1 MAERKTMDLKECTLI
16 FQDGTPTTPNELTV
30 DIDEGNITWTE
41 TYNVEPKLNR
51 GLLDYIKAGDEAPMQ
66 VSLEFRFATLR
77 SSSGDPVS
85 PYEFAT
91 KTNGASGYLTTGNAC
106 DPYAFN
112 IIVEVNGN
120 CGTTIQD
127 EIITFPD
134 FAKQEIGGDIGA
146 GQFSMS
152 GICNAIRPTSVRT
165 VLA

>member
-1 MAERKTMDLKECTLI
+1 MTERKSMDLKECTLV
-16 FQDGTPTTPNELTV
+16 FSDGTGTPNTLDI

-41 TYNVEPKLNR
+41 TYNVDVKLNR
-51 GLLDYIKAGDEAPMQ
+51 GLLDYFKAGDQAPMQ
-66 VSLEFRFATLR
+66 VSLEFRFATLK

-91 KTNGASGYLTTGNAC
+91 QTGAAASYATTGNAC
-106 DPYAFN
+106 DPYAFD

-120 CGTTIQD
+120 CGTAVKD

-134 FAKQEIGGDIGA
+134 FTKQEIGGDFKA
-146 GQFSMS
+146 GQFSMK

-165 VLA
+165 TVT